1 MNLFGLI
8 GYPLTHSFSKKYFTE
23 KFENEGINDCKY
35 ELFEIKTIEEFPSII
50 KNNPNLK
57 GLNVTIPYKEA
68 VIGYLDEV
76 DPAAQQIKAVNVIRV
91 VNGKLK
97 GYNSDFFGFR
107 QSLINFVASPYMAN
121 AFEPTSTN
129 VFEGSK
135 INEVKSVGT
144 SASINIEM
152 VALILGTGGA
162 AKAVK
167 AALESLGIPYKTV
180 SRTEGQADF
189 VYHDLNDKIQ
199 NYNLIINT
207 SPLGMYPKIDT
218 CPEIPYDKLTKD
230 HYLFDL
236 VYNPEETLFMKKGR
250 EKGARTKNGLEMLYL
265 QAEKAWSIWNNSQ
278 F

>member
-1 MNLFGLI
+1 MKLFGLI

-23 KFENEGINDCKY
+23 KFENEGIKDCKY
-35 ELFEIKTIEEFPSII
+35 ELFEIKTIEELPSII
-50 KNNPNLK
+50 KTNPNLK

-76 DPAAQQIKAVNVIRV
+76 DPAAEQIKAVNVIKV
-91 VNGKLK
+91 ENGKLK
-97 GYNSDFFGFR
+97 GFNSDFFGFR

-135 INEVKSVGT
+135 INEVKSIGT

-152 VALILGTGGA
+152 AALILGTGGA

-167 AALESLGIPYKTV
+167 AALESLGIPHKTV

-199 NYNLIINT
+199 HYNLIINT
-207 SPLGMYPKIDT
+207 SPLGMYPKTDT
-218 CPEIPYDKLTKD
+218 CPEIPYDKLSKN

-265 QAEKAWSIWNNSQ
+265 QAEKAWSIWNQ
-278 F
+278 